1 MRPGIALLVP
11 LLLAGGC
18 AATGRPSRALT
29 PVKFGAH
36 TLMVEVADQEPER
49 SHGLMFRREM
59 GKNEGMLFVFEEPH
73 QASFWMKNTP
83 LPLSIAYLDEKR
95 VILNIEQMAPYDDQ
109 TYHLSKG
116 LALYAVEAHRGW
128 FEKNGIKA
136 GDVAEFTLPGPN
148 EKERP

>member
-1 MRPGIALLVP
+1 MLVP

-136 GDVAEFTLPGPN
+136 GDVAEFTVPGRD
-148 EKERP
+148 EKESN